1 MNPDYETFEFML
13 YDLIESLTDDKL
25 TAEQEHKID
34 RIKRIVALNMSS
46 TSAQTAD
53 NS

>member
-13 YDLIESLTDDKL
+13 YDLIESLTDAEL
-25 TAEQEHKID
+25 TEEQEQKID
-34 RIKRIVALNMSS
+34 RIKRIVSRNMT

>member
-1 MNPDYETFEFML
+1 MTGVQTCALPI
-13 YDLIESLTDDKL
+13 YDLIESLTDAEL
-25 TAEQEHKID
+25 TAEQEHKVD
-34 RIKRIVALNMSS
+34 RIKRIVSLNMS

>member
-13 YDLIESLTDDKL
+13 YDLIESLTDAEL
-25 TAEQEHKID
+25 TAEQEHKVD
-34 RIKRIVALNMSS
+34 RIKRIVGLNMP
-46 TSAQTAD
+46 TSEQTAD

>member
-1 MNPDYETFEFML
+1 MNPDYETFELML
-13 YDLIESLTDDKL
+13 YELIESLTEAEL

-34 RIKRIVALNMSS
+34 CIKRIVGLNMQA